1 MNGNLSIKI
10 KIDNREYPIK
20 VTPEEES
27 KLRLA
32 GKLINKEIE
41 DFKNQF
47 GIEDKQ
53 DILSMVLFK
62 TYVERIELEEKRK
75 QELQQLDSNL
85 DEINSLFPP
94 SFL

>member
-62 TYVERIELEEKRK
+62 TFVERIELEKKRK
-75 QELQQLDSNL
+75 GELQKLDTEL
-85 DEINSLFPP
+85 DEIKGLFPP

>member
-62 TYVERIELEEKRK
+62 TFVERIELEEKRK
-75 QELQQLDSNL
+75 GELQKLDTEL
-85 DEINSLFPP
+85 DEIKGLFPP

>member
-1 MNGNLSIKI
+1 MNSNLSIKI

-32 GKLINKEIE
+32 GKLINKKIE

-53 DILSMVLFK
+53 DILSMVLFQ
-62 TYVERIELEEKRK
+62 TFVERIELEENRK
-75 QELQQLDSNL
+75 SELQKLDAEL
-85 DEINSLFPP
+85 DEINNLFPP
-94 SFL
+94 SLL